1 MGLKK
6 LLNKLGDMLDP
17 AVELRKKHR
26 KKLKAILKELK
37 TKEKALKQK
46 LESTDDE
53 RKRDRLQKELDLV
66 HNQRMKGINAM
77 RNEGNNESK
86 AEADK
91 ENDNENEN
99 DRKSE

>member
-6 LLNKLGDMLDP
+6 LLNKLGDLLDP

-53 RKRDRLQKELDLV
+53 HKRDRLQKELDLV
-66 HNQRMKGINAM
+66 HKQRMKGVSAM
-77 RNEGNNESK
+77 RGEGNHESTIDNNNES
-86 AEADK
+86 DL
-91 ENDNENEN
+91 NRD
-99 DRKSE
+99 